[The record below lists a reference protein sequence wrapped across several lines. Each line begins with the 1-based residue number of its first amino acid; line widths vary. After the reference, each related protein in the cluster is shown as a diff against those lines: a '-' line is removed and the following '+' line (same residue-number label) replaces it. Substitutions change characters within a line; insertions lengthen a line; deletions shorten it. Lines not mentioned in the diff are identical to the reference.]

1 MRIKINHLSKMEGHG
16 SFLGTLNRGD
26 IAQARIITEDGARL
40 IEGVLLGR
48 SFSDAPIIT
57 ARICGICPVV
67 HALNSIEAMEQALKV
82 KVTLTATVLR
92 KIMMQAQ
99 FIHSHG
105 LHLFFLSAPDFYDL
119 ASSLR
124 LVNKF
129 PKEAQA
135 SLKIRD
141 YGVQI
146 VERLGGRTVH
156 PVACEVGGFK
166 KWPSKKDLEYIK
178 GEGEKM
184 LPEALLLAKFFAKLK
199 YPKFERKTTYVSLY
213 DKQEYEIYQGKIK
226 TSLGKTLTV
235 SQFYKAVV
243 EFQQNYSPLV
253 KRTSY
258 IEESYMLGS
267 LARLNNNS
275 KLLNPEA
282 KKVLKSTKIKLPSYN
297 SFHNVLAQAIEL
309 VHNIEE
315 VIKLVDQV
323 KPSEQKNVKYKVK
336 AGKGE
341 VAMEAPRGIL
351 YDMYELDSNGKI
363 KNCNIMTPTAQF
375 LDNLEKDLAV
385 WLPNTRKFSAA
396 KRENEIKK
404 LIRAYDPCISC
415 ATH

>member
-1 MRIKINHLSKMEGHG
+1 MEGHG
-16 SFLGTLNRGD
+16 SFLGTLNRGA
-26 IAQARIITEDGARL
+26 ISEAKIITEDGARL
-40 IEGVLLGR
+40 IEGMLLGR
-48 SFSDAPIIT
+48 AYSDAPIIT

-67 HALNSIEAMEQALKV
+67 HALNSIETMEKAFKV
-82 KVTLTATVLR
+82 KVTPTTTVLR

-105 LHLFFLSAPDFYDL
+105 LHLFFLAAPDFYDL
-119 ASSLR
+119 ASSLK
-124 LVNKF
+124 LVHKF
-129 PKEAQA
+129 PREAQA

-141 YGVQI
+141 YGVKI
-146 VERLGGRTVH
+146 VEKLGGRTVH

-178 GEGEKM
+178 KEGEKM
-184 LPEALLLAKFFAKLK
+184 LPEALVLAKFFCKLK
-199 YPKFERKTTYVSLY
+199 YPSFERKTTYVSLY
-213 DKQEYEIYQGKIK
+213 DSKEYEIYQGKIK
-226 TSLGKTLTV
+226 TSQDKILST
-235 SQFYKAVV
+235 SQFYKAVL
-243 EFQQNYSPLV
+243 EFQRPHNPLI

-258 IEESYMLGS
+258 IKESYMLGA
-267 LARLNNNS
+267 LARLNNNH
-275 KLLNPEA
+275 KLLNKEA

-315 VIKLVDQV
+315 VIKLVDKV
-323 KPSEQKNVKYKVK
+323 KLSEQKNVKYKVR

-341 VAMEAPRGIL
+341 AAMEAPRGIL

-385 WLPNTRKFSAA
+385 WLPSTRKFSPA